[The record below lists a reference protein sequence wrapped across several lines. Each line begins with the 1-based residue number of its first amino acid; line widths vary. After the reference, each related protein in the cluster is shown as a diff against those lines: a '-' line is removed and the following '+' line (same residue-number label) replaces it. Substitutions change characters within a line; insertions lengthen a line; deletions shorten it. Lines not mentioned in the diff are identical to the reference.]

1 MNQRVTYWLD
11 VFLALLFG
19 AFAAGAVWLFQQT
32 IRLGEILMPALS
44 GVFMALLPALGG
56 LVIGVL
62 SRLFDVES
70 SGDLVDVIAG
80 ANVKRRIL
88 SNPKNIIKPFFAA
101 VSIASNNPVGSQ
113 MSTVMLGSQAAAF
126 TSRFL
131 NVPRKRTRML
141 IACGAAAGFS
151 AAFGSP
157 LTAVAFV
164 IEIILFELTTYGF
177 VLVSAASGSGYLFAR
192 LLGLGTPFSH
202 VAVSSIGY
210 MDLIVAAVI
219 GIVCPF
225 AVLLWLRLIE
235 LIEKKTHHLPQ
246 IRLWGP
252 MVGGLVAGII
262 MIFYPEIAGPG
273 YKAIERMVA
282 NPLVWQA
289 ALALFVAKMFATSAV
304 LGLRLSGGDFAPAMF
319 IGASISSVVTSVLGV
334 PPGSS
339 IMVGVCAMLGS
350 IMHSPL
356 TAIILSVEILGTTT
370 ALVPVTIGVVIASLI
385 TLRLM
390 PRSHYHQKVHKKG
403 VALQKTQFQDSADT
417 AISEVMS
424 TPVITV
430 ENEVLVSQVIKTLR
444 DNNISGLVVMEKE
457 KVYGIITLADL
468 RKRVKGEDLTKPVKM
483 FCQTNIITAD
493 PHTTLSQGWELMRD
507 NEIGRLPIVSS
518 SGKLLGIVTKRD
530 MLELAARKSA
540 ATENEE

>member
-1 MNQRVTYWLD
+1 MNQKVTYWLD

-19 AFAAGAVWLFQQT
+19 VLAAGAVWLFQQT
-32 IRLGEILMPALS
+32 IRLGEVLMPALS

-56 LVIGVL
+56 MVIGIL
-62 SRLFDVES
+62 SKLFDVES

-88 SNPKNIIKPFFAA
+88 SNPRNIIKPFFAA

-131 NVPRKRTRML
+131 KTPRKRTRML

-164 IEIILFELTTYGF
+164 IEIILFEMTTYGF
-177 VLVSAASGSGYLFAR
+177 VLISAASGSGYLFSR

-202 VAVSSIGY
+202 VAVSGVGFVDLAVAVLIGA
-210 MDLIVAAVI
+210 IS
-219 GIVCPF
+219 PF
-225 AVLLWLRLIE
+225 AVLLWLKVIGF
-235 LIEKKTHHLPQ
+235 IEKKTHQLPQ

-252 MVGGLVAGII
+252 MAGGLVAGII
-262 MIFYPEIAGPG
+262 MVFYPEIAGPG
-273 YKAIERMVA
+273 YKAIEKMA
-282 NPLVWQA
+282 TTPLVWQA
-289 ALALFVAKMFATSAV
+289 ALALLLAKMFATSAV
-304 LGLRLSGGDFAPAMF
+304 LGLRVSGGDFAPAMF
-319 IGASISSVVTSVLGV
+319 IGASLSSVVTSVLGL

-370 ALVPVTIGVVIASLI
+370 ALLPVTIGVVISSLI

-390 PRSHYHQKVHKKG
+390 PRSHYHQKVHGKG

-424 TPVITV
+424 SPVITV
-430 ENEVLVSQVIKTLR
+430 GKDVPVSQVINTLR
-444 DNNISGLVVMEKE
+444 HNNISGLVVTEGE
-457 KVYGIITLADL
+457 RIFGVITLADL
-468 RKRVKGEDLTKPVKM
+468 RKHVKGDDLGKPVRF
-483 FCQTNIITAD
+483 FCSTDVVTAD
-493 PHTTLSQGWELMRD
+493 PQTTLSQGWELMRD
-507 NEIGRLPIVSS
+507 NEIGRLPIVSA

-540 ATENEE
+540 TAE